1 MKKNIT
7 SIFSLLLCCALLCAC
22 GGKQAETV
30 QLPAPTEVPTASP
43 APTPASPVL
52 PESDQRA
59 LIERSRSVW
68 LPEGLE
74 YETWYQA
81 VTDLDRNGRL
91 EVLTASL
98 QGSGLYTYVNC
109 WEVSEQGTALVQ
121 CPDNTGEGEAWPD
134 IIKDR
139 LTGYRDPVSGRMTYV
154 CEDVTRDGAAHY
166 LTSKQSFCLDHGQI
180 TLHVLATMDEVY
192 TTETVSMKNYY
203 DGSDAPITEQEYNS
217 AEERAFAGQEQGEIT
232 LTWTQLEAQPSPPQ
246 ITAQPQITVP
256 PQYLQPQVT
265 AAPQYAQPQSGGPV
279 TITKNPTSESI
290 AAGGKTWFIAHAN
303 NASSLTWLFTS
314 PQGQLYD
321 LRQAMQA
328 NPGLQL
334 QELEQ
339 DTLAVSN
346 VPVSFDG
353 WSIQARFDGPGGSAT
368 TSPAMIYVDDYVTAY
383 GPVLSN
389 YYYAYTNG
397 VADPAFAYERGISE
411 YITYSN
417 HAGYAL
423 QDLNGDG
430 TPELIIAGMGDGN
443 NSNGVIYEIDT
454 LVNGQ
459 PVQIACSSARDR
471 YLLRTD
477 GTVLNEGSGGA
488 GHSAYVLNSVAEDGL
503 VPAESVFTYFD
514 GQPNDGYY
522 HARDGYRYEPTSYDE
537 YLTEQEFNYFVGA
550 WEDSVYIPQLTM
562 IA

>member
-30 QLPAPTEVPTASP
+30 HLPAPTEVPTASP
-43 APTPASPVL
+43 APTPVSPVL

-139 LTGYRDPVSGRMTYV
+139 LSGYRDPVSGRMTYV

-217 AEERAFAGQEQGEIT
+217 AEERAFAGQEQGEIS
-232 LTWTQLEAQPSPPQ
+232 LNWTQLEAQPSPPQ
-246 ITAQPQITVP
+246 ITAHPQITVP

>member
-1 MKKNIT
+1 MKKYIT

-30 QLPAPTEVPTASP
+30 HLPAPTEVPTASP

-74 YETWYQA
+74 YETWYYA

-217 AEERAFAGQEQGEIT
+217 AEERTFAGQEQGEIT

-290 AAGGKTWFIAHAN
+290 AAGGKTWFIAHAD
-303 NASSLTWLFTS
+303 NASSHTWLFTS

>member
-1 MKKNIT
+1 MKKYIT

-30 QLPAPTEVPTASP
+30 HLPAPTEVPTASP

-74 YETWYQA
+74 YETWYYA

-139 LTGYRDPVSGRMTYV
+139 LSGYRDPVSGRMTYV

-217 AEERAFAGQEQGEIT
+217 AEERTFAGQEQGEIT

>member
-74 YETWYQA
+74 YETWYYA

-217 AEERAFAGQEQGEIT
+217 AEERTFAGQEQGEIT

>member
-1 MKKNIT
+1 MKKNII
-7 SIFSLLLCCALLCAC
+7 SILSLLLCCALLCAC
-22 GGKQAETV
+22 AAKQAETV
-30 QLPAPTEVPTASP
+30 PLPAPTEIPTASP

-68 LPEGLE
+68 LPQGLE
-74 YETWYQA
+74 YETWYHA

-98 QGSGLYTYVNC
+98 QGSGLYTYVDC
-109 WEVSEQGTALVQ
+109 WEVNEQGTALVR

-139 LTGYRDPVSGRMTYV
+139 LTGYRDPASGRMTYV

-166 LTSKQSFCLDHGQI
+166 LTSKKSFCLDRGQI
-180 TLHVLATMDEVY
+180 TLQVLATMDEVY

-217 AEERAFAGQEQGEIT
+217 AEERAFAGQEQGEIS
-232 LTWTQLEAQPSPPQ
+232 LSWTQLEAQPTPQPQ
-246 ITAQPQITVP
+246 ITAQPQVI
-256 PQYLQPQVT
+256 QPQIT
-265 AAPQYAQPQSGGPV
+265 AAPQYAQPQSSGPV

-290 AAGGKTWFIAHAN
+290 AAGGKTWFIAHAD

-314 PQGQLYD
+314 PQGQLCD
-321 LRQAMQA
+321 LRQAVQA

-488 GHSAYVLNSVAEDGL
+488 GHSAYVLNSVTGDGL
-503 VPAESVFTYFD
+503 VPSESVFTYFD

-537 YLTEQEFNYFVGA
+537 YLTEQQFSYFVGA
-550 WEDSVYIPQLTM
+550 WEDSVYVPQLTM

>member
-30 QLPAPTEVPTASP
+30 HLPAPTEVPTASP

-74 YETWYQA
+74 YETWYYA

-180 TLHVLATMDEVY
+180 TLRVLATMDEVY

-217 AEERAFAGQEQGEIT
+217 AEERTFAGQEQGEII